1 MKRGLLGVFAS
12 LVCAL
17 SLGAGPAAAA
27 PARQV
32 GEQIDSYDVAISI
45 NVNNSIDVRETIIYD
60 FGSGFRHGIERYIP
74 EEFAFEGAK
83 PDERST
89 YRRVTALTDFR
100 ASSSD
105 APADVNEITD
115 KNNPGFTVF
124 RIGDPNQTVSGKHTY
139 VLTYRLDRVLNSFE
153 GHDELFFNVVGTR
166 WQVPIQGVTAAVSAP
181 APPTKVACYAGP
193 EGSALPCSSA
203 EIIDGAA
210 RFTNGPLA
218 PGEGVSVVVALPK
231 GAVDVLPPVLSEVW
245 TVQSAFRPSP
255 VSLAGGALL
264 LVGGALMIGWL
275 VWTRGR
281 DRRFSGSATDAAFG
295 NASGDEQRVPLTG
308 GDVNPVEFVPPDGI
322 RPGHMGTLWDEQA
335 NPLDVSAMI
344 VDLAVRGWI
353 RIDEVEPPQRTASGS
368 GAGGDYDFVKL
379 KAAAPPLK
387 AEQTLLDGLF
397 RDGPTIR
404 LSVLK
409 QHFAE
414 RLAAVESALY
424 DDSVDL
430 GWFPTR
436 PDRVRARWHAIGLL
450 VTVLGAGICALVAW
464 RTHYGLL
471 VLPLPILGLALLVLG
486 GKFPHRT
493 GRGTAMLGRV
503 RGFKE
508 LFDVGEGERQRFMEQ
523 KQLFSEYLPYAIVFG
538 CAEKWAETF
547 AALGATPEEMG
558 LGGWY
563 TSPYAINPY
572 MFGWAISSFSTST
585 AGSIAMAT
593 PSSTASSGMSGFSG
607 GFSGGGFGG
616 GGGGS
621 W

>member
-1 MKRGLLGVFAS
+1 
-12 LVCAL
+12 
-17 SLGAGPAAAA
+17 
-27 PARQV
+27 
-32 GEQIDSYDVAISI
+32 
-45 NVNNSIDVRETIIYD
+45 
-60 FGSGFRHGIERYIP
+60 
-74 EEFAFEGAK
+74 
-83 PDERST
+83 
-89 YRRVTALTDFR
+89 
-100 ASSSD
+100 
-105 APADVNEITD
+105 
-115 KNNPGFTVF
+115 
-124 RIGDPNQTVSGKHTY
+124 
-139 VLTYRLDRVLNSFE
+139 
-153 GHDELFFNVVGTR
+153 
-166 WQVPIQGVTAAVSAP
+166 
-181 APPTKVACYAGP
+181 
-193 EGSALPCSSA
+193 
-203 EIIDGAA
+203 
-210 RFTNGPLA
+210 
-218 PGEGVSVVVALPK
+218 
-231 GAVDVLPPVLSEVW
+231 VLSEVW

-295 NASGDEQRVPLTG
+295 NASGGEQRVPLTG

-322 RPGHMGTLWDEQA
+322 RPGHLGTLWDEQA

-379 KAAAPPLK
+379 KEAAAPLLK
-387 AEQTLLDGLF
+387 AERTLLDGLF

-436 PDRVRARWHAIGLL
+436 PDKVRARWHGIGLL
-450 VTVLGAGICALVAW
+450 VTVLGVGICALVAW
-464 RTHYGLL
+464 QTHYGLL

-486 GKFPHRT
+486 GRFPHRT